1 MISTK
6 RRIIVIAMKE
16 SKRDYSQYSL
26 TALTDFI
33 TMEYKCTNYL
43 ARLCAQDLLSDLNE
57 VQKRP

>member
-6 RRIIVIAMKE
+6 RRVIVIAMKE

-33 TMEYKCTNYL
+33 TMEYKCSTHL
-43 ARLCAQDLLSDLNE
+43 ARLCAQDLISENYE
-57 VQKRP
+57 